1 MIKKIAIYN
10 LLTFCFSFAH
20 IISSMVFFK
29 RDLPFVLNIYVF
41 LLPINSLF
49 FIFSLFTRIKSKYT
63 PYIYILCSTMKLFF
77 SIFVFFY
84 SIIDCY
90 GGVSSSSFSLLLK
103 AFIHFIF
110 SYFVILFFKVI
121 FLLN

>member
-1 MIKKIAIYN
+1 MIKKIAVYN
-10 LLTFCFSFAH
+10 LFTFCFSLAH
-20 IISSMVFFK
+20 IISSTVFFK
-29 RDLPFVLNIYVF
+29 TYLPFVFKIYIF
-41 LLPINSLF
+41 LFPINSFF
-49 FIFSLFTRIKSKYT
+49 FIFSLFTKHKSKYA

-90 GGVSSSSFSLLLK
+90 GGAYLFFLLK

-110 SYFVILFFKVI
+110 SYFVILFFKVL
-121 FLLN
+121 FLIK

>member
-10 LLTFCFSFAH
+10 LLIFCFSLAH
-20 IISSMVFFK
+20 IISSTIFFK
-29 RDLPFVLNIYVF
+29 TDLPFVLKIYVF
-41 LLPINSLF
+41 LFPVNSLF
-49 FIFSLFTRIKSKYT
+49 SIFSLFTRKKSKNT

-90 GGVSSSSFSLLLK
+90 GVSNFSLLLK
-103 AFIHFIF
+103 SFIHFIF
-110 SYFVILFFKVI
+110 SYFMILFFRVI

>member
-1 MIKKIAIYN
+1 MIKKIAVYN
-10 LLTFCFSFAH
+10 LLTFCFSLAH
-20 IISSMVFFK
+20 IISSTFFFK
-29 RDLPFVLNIYVF
+29 TYLPFVFKIYVF
-41 LLPINSLF
+41 LFPVNSFF
-49 FIFSLFTRIKSKYT
+49 FIFSLFTRNQSKYA

-90 GGVSSSSFSLLLK
+90 GETNLFFLLK

-110 SYFVILFFKVI
+110 SYFVILFLKVL
-121 FLLN
+121 FLIK